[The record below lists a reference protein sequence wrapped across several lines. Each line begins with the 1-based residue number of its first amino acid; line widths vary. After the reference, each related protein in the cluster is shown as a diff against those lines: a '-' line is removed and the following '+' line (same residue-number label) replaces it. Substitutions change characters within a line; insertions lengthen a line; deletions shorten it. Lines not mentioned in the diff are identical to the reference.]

1 MGRLKSKN
9 FEIDCLINNAAF
21 GADAPKKTAPT
32 IETAT
37 NTFISNVIGTI
48 DLTDGLIPLLKDN
61 GRIVQV
67 SSGLS
72 ALKLHGQ
79 EVIDFF
85 TNPNITRQQIFE
97 QVEKYEKGCLN
108 GNVGS
113 FSTSAYATSKMMLN
127 AYSRFILRK

>member
-1 MGRLKSKN
+1 MRTLKEKN

-21 GADAPKKTAPT
+21 GADAIKLTAPPL
-32 IETAT
+32 ETAT

-48 DLTDGLIPLLKDN
+48 ELTDSLIPLLKDN

-79 EVIDFF
+79 
-85 TNPNITRQQIFE
+85 
-97 QVEKYEKGCLN
+97 
-108 GNVGS
+108 
-113 FSTSAYATSKMMLN
+113 
-127 AYSRFILRK
+127 